1 MRWLD
6 KIVDSKL
13 LTDTEETLFKQ
24 ASGFKKAFDSSNDE
38 SFKKS
43 LLANLEGE
51 QRELYRELVLNLK
64 LTVAQL
70 KETVGLS
77 VEQIKVKYNIK

>member
-24 ASGFKKAFDSSNDE
+24 ASGFKKAFDSSYDE